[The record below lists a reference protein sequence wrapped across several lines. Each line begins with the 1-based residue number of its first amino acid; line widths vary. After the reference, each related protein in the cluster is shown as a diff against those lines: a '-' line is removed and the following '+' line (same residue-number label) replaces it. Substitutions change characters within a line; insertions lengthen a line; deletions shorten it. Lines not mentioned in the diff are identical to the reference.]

1 MKLGVFYCATSK
13 ISEPA
18 TEHQPKSTPNDIRQR
33 HLYAQSKRFWIIY
46 YVISVVSTPHFPN
59 IRPKSTPIS
68 FPRTLTFIFLPT
80 VIPVPNTWAVT
91 ESSLSP
97 TPVSTPS
104 PTFPSKPCAIT
115 SARWPVPNTWAVHFP
130 NIRPQSTPISFPR
143 TLTFIFLP
151 TVIPVPNTWAVT
163 ESSLSPT
170 PVSTPS
176 PTFPSK
182 PCAFTSARLTE
193 ALTPAPASVFQAP
206 AFASKKSASSSPFPA
221 WRMDAFASALFCFS
235 SPPSSIALAL
245 A

>member
-13 ISEPA
+13 ISEPNYA

-68 FPRTLTFIFLPT
+68 FPRTLTFTFLPR
-80 VIPVPNTWAVT
+80 VIPVPN
-91 ESSLSP
+91 
-97 TPVSTPS
+97 
-104 PTFPSKPCAIT
+104 I
-115 SARWPVPNTWAVHFP
+115 
-130 NIRPQSTPISFPR
+130 
-143 TLTFIFLP
+143 
-151 TVIPVPNTWAVT
+151 WAVT

-193 ALTPAPASVFQAP
+193 ALTPAPTSVFQAP
-206 AFASKKSASSSPFPA
+206 AFASKKSASSSPFPE

-235 SPPSSIALAL
+235 TPPSSITLAL